1 MKITPQVRA
10 LLPLRHAGHRTITS
24 AAYDMVCTVR
34 SAGFGA
40 KAADDLEALIV
51 TAVNSHEALVAAL
64 STMVAANATGKE
76 VSIDEFR
83 AATEALA
90 LAAKP

>member
-1 MKITPQVRA
+1 MKISPQVHA
-10 LLPLRHAGHRTITS
+10 LLPLHRDGHRHIASKDGGTPIEVYS
-24 AAYDMVCTVR
+24 
-34 SAGFGA
+34 GFIGIA
-40 KAADDLEALIV
+40 TANELESLIV

-83 AATEALA
+83 AATDALA